1 MWRALFLT
9 RLIFRW
15 TGERMTQSEIL
26 AKMQTVFDDV
36 FLEDVKVTPELSAND
51 VEEWDSLL
59 QISLVLG
66 VEKAFNVR
74 FRVGEAENTKNLGEF
89 ADLLQRRRGRGA

>member
-1 MWRALFLT
+1 
-9 RLIFRW
+9 
-15 TGERMTQSEIL
+15 MTQTEIL

-36 FLEDVKVTPELSAND
+36 FLDDVKVTPELSADD

-66 VEKAFNVR
+66 VEKMFNVR
-74 FRVGEAENTKNLGEF
+74 FRVGEVEATKNLGEF
-89 ADLLQRRRGRGA
+89 ADLIRRRMSEGAKA

>member
-1 MWRALFLT
+1 
-9 RLIFRW
+9 
-15 TGERMTQSEIL
+15 MTQTEIL

-36 FLEDVKVTPELSAND
+36 FLDDVKVTPELSAND

-74 FRVGEAENTKNLGEF
+74 FRVGEVEATKNLGEF
-89 ADLLQRRRGRGA
+89 ADLIQKRMSEGAKA

>member
-1 MWRALFLT
+1 
-9 RLIFRW
+9 
-15 TGERMTQSEIL
+15 MTQTEIL

-36 FLEDVKVTPELSAND
+36 FLDDVKVTPELSAND

-66 VEKAFNVR
+66 VEKMFNVR
-74 FRVGEAENTKNLGEF
+74 FRVGEVEATKNLGEF
-89 ADLLQRRRGRGA
+89 ADLIERRMSEGAKA

>member
-1 MWRALFLT
+1 
-9 RLIFRW
+9 
-15 TGERMTQSEIL
+15 MTQTEIL
-26 AKMQTVFDDV
+26 AKMQTVFNDV
-36 FLEDVKVTPELSAND
+36 FLEDVKVTPELSAKD

-74 FRVGEAENTKNLGEF
+74 FRVGEVEATKNLGEF
-89 ADLLQRRRGRGA
+89 ADLIQRRMDNGAKA

>member
-1 MWRALFLT
+1 MSEPMNQT
-9 RLIFRW
+9 
-15 TGERMTQSEIL
+15 EIL

-36 FLEDVKVTPELSAND
+36 FLDDVKVTPELSAND

-74 FRVGEAENTKNLGEF
+74 FRVGEVEATKNLGEF
-89 ADLLQRRRGRGA
+89 ANLIQRRMTETAKV

>member
-1 MWRALFLT
+1 
-9 RLIFRW
+9 
-15 TGERMTQSEIL
+15 MTQTEIL
-26 AKMQTVFDDV
+26 ATMQTVFDDV
-36 FLEDVKVTPELSAND
+36 FLDDVKVTPELSAND

-74 FRVGEAENTKNLGEF
+74 FRVGEVEATKNLGEF
-89 ADLLQRRRGRGA
+89 ADLIQRRMNEGAKV

>member
-1 MWRALFLT
+1 MNQT
-9 RLIFRW
+9 
-15 TGERMTQSEIL
+15 EIL

-36 FLEDVKVTPELSAND
+36 FLDDIKVTPELSAND

-74 FRVGEAENTKNLGEF
+74 FRVGEVEATKNLGEF
-89 ADLLQRRRGRGA
+89 ADLIQRRMAEGVKA

>member
-1 MWRALFLT
+1 
-9 RLIFRW
+9 
-15 TGERMTQSEIL
+15 MTQNEIL

-36 FLEDVKVTPELSAND
+36 FLDDVKVTPELSAND

-74 FRVGEAENTKNLGEF
+74 FRVGEVEATKNLGEF
-89 ADLLQRRRGRGA
+89 ANLIQRRMNEGARA

>member
-1 MWRALFLT
+1 
-9 RLIFRW
+9 
-15 TGERMTQSEIL
+15 MTQSEIL
-26 AKMQTVFDDV
+26 ARMQTVFDDV
-36 FLEDVKVTPELSAND
+36 FLDDVKVTPELSAKD

-74 FRVGEAENTKNLGEF
+74 FRVGEVEATKNLGDF
-89 ADLLQRRRGRGA
+89 ADLIQRRMNENAKA

>member
-1 MWRALFLT
+1 
-9 RLIFRW
+9 
-15 TGERMTQSEIL
+15 MTQTEIL
-26 AKMQTVFDDV
+26 GKMQTVFDDV
-36 FLEDVKVTPELSAND
+36 FLDDVRVAPELSADD

-74 FRVGEAENTKNLGEF
+74 FRVGEVEATKNLGEF
-89 ADLLQRRRGRGA
+89 ADLIQRRMNEGAKA

>member
-1 MWRALFLT
+1 
-9 RLIFRW
+9 
-15 TGERMTQSEIL
+15 MTQTEIL

-36 FLEDVKVTPELSAND
+36 FLDDVTVTPELSAKE

-74 FRVGEAENTKNLGEF
+74 FRVGEVEATKNLGEF
-89 ADLLQRRRGRGA
+89 ANLIQRRMNENAKA

>member
-1 MWRALFLT
+1 
-9 RLIFRW
+9 
-15 TGERMTQSEIL
+15 MTQTEIL

-36 FLEDVKVTPELSAND
+36 FLDDVKVTPELSAND

-74 FRVGEAENTKNLGEF
+74 FRVGEVEATKNLGEF
-89 ADLLQRRRGRGA
+89 ADLIQRRMTEGAKVKV

>member
-1 MWRALFLT
+1 
-9 RLIFRW
+9 
-15 TGERMTQSEIL
+15 MTQTEIL

-36 FLEDVKVTPELSAND
+36 FLEDVKVTPELSADD

-74 FRVGEAENTKNLGEF
+74 FRVGEVEATKNLGDF
-89 ADLLQRRRGRGA
+89 ATLIQRRMNDGASA

>member
-1 MWRALFLT
+1 
-9 RLIFRW
+9 
-15 TGERMTQSEIL
+15 MTQSEIL

-36 FLEDVKVTPELSAND
+36 FLDDVKVTPELSAKD

-74 FRVGEAENTKNLGEF
+74 FRVGEVEATKNLGEF
-89 ADLLQRRRGRGA
+89 ADLIQRRMNENAKA

>member
-1 MWRALFLT
+1 
-9 RLIFRW
+9 
-15 TGERMTQSEIL
+15 MTQTEIL

-36 FLEDVKVTPELSAND
+36 FLDDVKVTPQLSAND

-66 VEKAFNVR
+66 VEKAFSVR
-74 FRVGEAENTKNLGEF
+74 FRVGEVEATKNLGDF
-89 ADLLQRRRGRGA
+89 ADLIQRRMAETAKV

>member
-1 MWRALFLT
+1 
-9 RLIFRW
+9 
-15 TGERMTQSEIL
+15 MTQTEIL

-36 FLEDVKVTPELSAND
+36 FLEDVKVTPELSADD

-74 FRVGEAENTKNLGEF
+74 FRVGEVEATKNLGDF
-89 ADLLQRRRGRGA
+89 ATLIQRRMNDGAAA

>member
-1 MWRALFLT
+1 
-9 RLIFRW
+9 
-15 TGERMTQSEIL
+15 MTQSEIL

-36 FLEDVKVTPELSAND
+36 FLDDVKVTPELSADD

-74 FRVGEAENTKNLGEF
+74 FRVGEVEGTKNLGEF
-89 ADLLQRRRGRGA
+89 ADLIQRRMNQGAPA